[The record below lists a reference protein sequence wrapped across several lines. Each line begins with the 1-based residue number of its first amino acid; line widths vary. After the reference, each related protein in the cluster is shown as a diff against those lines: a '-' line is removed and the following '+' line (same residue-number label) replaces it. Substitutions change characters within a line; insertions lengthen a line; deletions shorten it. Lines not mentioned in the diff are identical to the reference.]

1 MFYVNAESHTVRE
14 SNSLPGWCW
23 QSVPDR
29 IVPAMFSFD
38 LKIERKKQQ
47 LNFKRNFRFYL
58 FDTTTK
64 NRWGSTGNRITT
76 TIITLSFWWWCM
88 GCNREIIHHHTV
100 GLCSLVQ
107 SDGLDWG
114 VLIALLS
121 QESLAMAICTNVCGL
136 EHIVGS
142 NCDSSGLV
150 RFWWN

>member
-1 MFYVNAESHTVRE
+1 
-14 SNSLPGWCW
+14 
-23 QSVPDR
+23 
-29 IVPAMFSFD
+29 
-38 LKIERKKQQ
+38 
-47 LNFKRNFRFYL
+47 
-58 FDTTTK
+58 
-64 NRWGSTGNRITT
+64 
-76 TIITLSFWWWCM
+76 M

-150 RFWWN
+150 RFDGINNALFGSAWCGNHLGICQLNLETTMMRGIRSIFLYS